1 VILYLDTSAVVKRYI
16 IEVGSDAVR
25 DWMRT
30 AEFVATN
37 LTTRAETVAALA
49 RAVRMKA
56 LRQKDALNLIDI
68 FRADWPDYWRLPIT
82 EGVVSR
88 ADELA
93 WQYNL
98 RGSDAMHL
106 ASALLWQENLQ
117 EVISLATFDRQ
128 LWKAAGQ
135 SGLAVLP
142 DVLESLNVSGGKII
156 K

>member
-1 VILYLDTSAVVKRYI
+1 MILYLDTSAVVKRYI

-25 DWMRT
+25 DWIGT

-37 LTTRAETVAALA
+37 LITRAETVAALA
-49 RAVRMKA
+49 KAVRIKA

-68 FRADWPDYWRLPIT
+68 FRTDWPDYWRLPIT

-93 WQYNL
+93 WQYGL
-98 RGSDAMHL
+98 RGYDAMHL
-106 ASALLWQENLQ
+106 ASALLWQENLR
-117 EVISLATFDRQ
+117 ELVTLVTFDRH

-135 SGLAVLP
+135 SDLTVLP
-142 DVLESLNVSGGKII
+142 DDLERFSLK
-156 K
+156 